1 MSLASSILITIS
13 SPSLSECHN
22 GSYTNAINYHL
33 PAVPVCK
40 GGRDANKRLPILLSL
55 YQLWRPVA
63 AAWPRLLRLLFLWR
77 PQMSA
82 NAAGRGSVFLLTT
95 GKKPLAREGTMLHR
109 RLMIVLIYLVLLAPL
124 FVACGSAPAASTTT
138 NTHSSTAVSAP
149 VLTDISSPEAL
160 KARFNQDAG
169 VPRLILLVSPT

>member
-1 MSLASSILITIS
+1 M
-13 SPSLSECHN
+13 SECHN
-22 GSYTNAINYHL
+22 GSDTNAINDHL

-63 AAWPRLLRLLFLWR
+63 AAWPRLLCVLLLWR

-82 NAAGRGSVFLLTT
+82 NAAGRGSVFLLIT
-95 GKKPLAREGTMLHR
+95 GKKEFAREGTMPHR
-109 RLMIVLIYLVLLAPL
+109 RLLLVLIALVLLAPL
-124 FVACGSAPAASTTT
+124 FVACGSAPATST
-138 NTHSSTAVSAP
+138 NISSATAVAAP
-149 VLTDISSPEAL
+149 ALTDISSPEAL